1 MKKALQRS
9 AFVLRLS
16 SFVPMITITSA
27 NDDNVDLLEALLH
40 AAGGRAAVDGL
51 RAARERYD
59 LLRSDSFWLLM
70 ARVDGQPAGLA
81 AVARLPKADARVG
94 FLFVDELWVLPA
106 YQRQGVATALLRHV
120 IALASDLGL
129 AGVRLLVRPENEAA
143 RRLYR
148 ALGFDESA
156 TVFCE
161 RKGE

>member
-1 MKKALQRS
+1 
-9 AFVLRLS
+9 
-16 SFVPMITITSA
+16 MITVTA
-27 NDDNVDLLEALLH
+27 VNRDNTALLEALLL
-40 AAGGRAAVDGL
+40 AEGGAAAVEGL

-59 LLRSDSFWLLM
+59 LLRSDSFWLLA

-106 YQRQGVATALLRHV
+106 YRRQGVASALLRHI

-148 ALGFDESA
+148 ALGFGESA
-156 TVFCE
+156 TVLCE
-161 RKGE
+161 R